1 MSRIGKQPVLIP
13 QGVSVEVVES
23 TVQVHGSLGTLK
35 QAFQPNLTV
44 RVVDG
49 HVIVERKNDSRA
61 QRAFH
66 GLTRALIA
74 NMVVGVSEGF
84 TKTLDIVGYR
94 VQQVGQ
100 GVNLQVGYSHPVVM
114 QPEPGV
120 TLEVEGNNR
129 IHVRGAD
136 KQRVG
141 ELAAQIRRVRP
152 PDAYKGKG
160 VRYLGERVVLKPGKT
175 AGRN

>member
-1 MSRIGKQPVLIP
+1 MSRIGKQPVVIP
-13 QGVSVEVVES
+13 SGVSVEIGEA
-23 TVQVHGSLGTLK
+23 TIRVQGALGTLD
-35 QAFQPNLTV
+35 QAFQPGLTV
-44 RVVDG
+44 RVDDG
-49 HVIVERKNDSRA
+49 QVLVERKNDSRA

-74 NMVVGVSEGF
+74 NMVHGVSEGF

-100 GVNLQVGYSHPVVM
+100 GVNLQVGYSHQVVV

-160 VRYLGERVVLKPGKT
+160 IRYLGEQVRLKPGKT
-175 AGRN
+175 AGRS

>member
-1 MSRIGKQPVLIP
+1 MSRIGKQPVVIP
-13 QGVSVEVVES
+13 PGVSVEVGEA
-23 TVQVHGSLGTLK
+23 TIRVQGALGTLD
-35 QAFQPNLTV
+35 QAFQRDLTV
-44 RVVDG
+44 RVDDG
-49 HVIVERKNDSRA
+49 QVLVERKTDSRS

-74 NMVVGVSEGF
+74 NMVRGVSEGF

-94 VQQVGQ
+94 AQQVGQ
-100 GVNLQVGYSHPVVM
+100 GVNLQVGYSHQVVM

-160 VRYLGERVVLKPGKT
+160 IRYLGEQVRLKPGKT
-175 AGRN
+175 AGRS

>member
-1 MSRIGKQPVLIP
+1 MSRIGKQPVVIP
-13 QGVSVEVVES
+13 SGVSVEIGEA
-23 TVQVHGSLGTLK
+23 TIRVQGALGTLD
-35 QAFQPNLTV
+35 QAFQRDLTV
-44 RVVDG
+44 RVDDG
-49 HVIVERKNDSRA
+49 QVLVERKNDSRA

-74 NMVVGVSEGF
+74 NMVHGVSEGF
-84 TKTLDIVGYR
+84 TKTLDIMGYR

-100 GVNLQVGYSHPVVM
+100 GVNLQVGYSHPVVV

-129 IHVRGAD
+129 IHVRGAN

-160 VRYLGERVVLKPGKT
+160 IRYLGEQVRLKPGKT
-175 AGRN
+175 AGRS